1 MSRKKVIRVVT
12 CNFELNGRGD
22 RSKWLAMHERLA
34 RLNATIL
41 CRQENNGH
49 TPVGAGRTLFNESK
63 RILGLAGELGP
74 QRGSTALYYDP
85 EVFDQITVWDTD
97 NWRLHP
103 TAMTLRVRG
112 TKDIDMV
119 AASAHLSYNS
129 PELRAIE
136 ASDVTRLADRVETYP
151 TPDAQ
156 VSRKLPVL
164 AIGMDANSYVD
175 KNRLVL
181 GEASIPTLEQIKDA
195 QHRAHR
201 SYEIAPGQ
209 RVMDSRP
216 DRTLLIAGLE
226 DAARHAAL
234 LPNGPGL
241 AAVAPTVDAW
251 ETHGPAHRVDKIYT
265 ASRFLDAIVHAEVV
279 NMADLSDHHTLAV
292 TYDLDGL
299 IEIYRD
305 VYALAV

>member
-1 MSRKKVIRVVT
+1 MSRTIRVVT

-22 RSKWLAMHERLA
+22 RSKWLTMHERLA
-34 RLNATIL
+34 QLRPTIL

-63 RILGLAGELGP
+63 SILGLAGELGP

-85 EVFDQITVWDTD
+85 EVFEEITVWDTER
-97 NWRLHP
+97 WFLHP

-112 TKDIDMV
+112 TKDIDVV

-129 PELRAIE
+129 PEMRAME
-136 ASDVTRLADRVETYP
+136 VGDVTRLADRMETYP
-151 TPDAQ
+151 TADGP

-164 AIGMDANSYVD
+164 GIGIDTNSYVD
-175 KNRLVL
+175 PDRLIT
-181 GEASIPTLEQIKDA
+181 GEAPIPTLAEIKDA
-195 QHRAHR
+195 QHQAHR

-251 ETHGPAHRVDKIYT
+251 ETHGPAHRVDRIFT
-265 ASRFLDAIVHAEVV
+265 ASRFLNAVVHAEVV

-292 TYDLDGL
+292 TYDLDGF

-305 VYALAV
+305 AYALAA